1 LDTKLLEQLSVITAE
16 EQEILNGR
24 NDINRDIYMQEQGS
38 TINSR
43 KLLASGK
50 LITIRPHTR
59 FIHFPEHTHDYVE
72 VIYMCSGET
81 THIVNGK
88 EIKLEQG
95 DLLFLNQSAKHEV
108 CRAGEGD
115 IAVNFIVLP
124 EFFSAPLSMI
134 GEEETPLR
142 KFLIDCLCG
151 RNSGAG
157 YLYFDVSEV
166 KPIQN
171 LLENLLWI
179 LIQDTPN
186 KRKMSQMTMAL
197 LFMQLLGHTETLSTD
212 DQGDAVVWQVLR
224 YVEANYADGSFAEL
238 TEQLHYDA
246 SWLSREIKRKTGKTY
261 TQLIQEKRLAQAAFL
276 LRNTDRNVSDIA
288 VAVGYE
294 NISYFHRIFAD
305 VYGQSPK
312 HYRMQETTL
321 F

>member
-1 LDTKLLEQLSVITAE
+1 MDKEILAFLQGITAE
-16 EQEILNGR
+16 EQAILDGR
-24 NDINRDIYMQEQGS
+24 TTIDRDIYMQGQGN
-38 TINSR
+38 TINAK

-72 VIYMCSGET
+72 VIYMCTGQT

-88 EIKLEQG
+88 QLVLEQG
-95 DLLFLNQSAKHEV
+95 DLLFLSQSAAHEV

-151 RNSGAG
+151 QNSGAG

-179 LIQDTPN
+179 LIRDTPN

-197 LFMQLLGHTETLSTD
+197 LLMQLLGHTETLTTD
-212 DQGDAVVWQVLR
+212 DHGDKVVWQVLR
-224 YVEANYADGSFAEL
+224 YVESNYIDGSFGEL
-238 TEQLHYDA
+238 TQQLHYDP

-288 VAVGYE
+288 FAVGYE

-305 VYGQSPK
+305 SYGKSPR
-312 HYRMQETTL
+312 HYRVQERTL